1 MFKTIKNRKFYP
13 DDFDTLNKDVLNEEI
28 NKLLKSEFNSFEE
41 YEEWVYKTD
50 EFMSIFQE
58 SYARCHAESTCDTE
72 NKEVQERMQ
81 FLNNEIFPMLAPL
94 GNQIDMKFLDSPY
107 LNQLDKKDF
116 EIKIRNNKNAIELF
130 REENIKIDT
139 ELMNLN
145 QEYQKIMGS
154 LMVDFEG
161 KEYTPQQLNKFL
173 LDNDRDLRKKAFY
186 ALRNRFEKENKK
198 ISELFKKMFD
208 LRVKAAN
215 NAGFDN
221 YRDFR
226 FRQLG
231 IFDYTPDDCYGLHQS
246 IKDYVLPIKKEMDS
260 LRKNKL
266 KLDKL
271 RPWDTQVDID
281 QKDPLKP
288 YDSIKELVDGVAKA
302 FGDIKPLFGENFNYL
317 NDNGFFDLD
326 SRKGKA
332 PGGYMMPLKET
343 GAAFIFMNGAN
354 QHDDVI
360 TMLHEGGHAMHF
372 LQSKQLKLKENQMGP
387 SEISEVASMS
397 MELLGIEGL
406 KYFYSGDELQ
416 RAKKEN
422 LERMIDLFSPI
433 AKCDAF
439 QHYIYTNPNLSIDDI
454 CDYWE
459 SLNEEWNTG
468 VDWRGIE
475 GGTRFGWQWIGHF
488 FFSPF
493 YMLDYAIAGL
503 GALQVYRNY
512 LENKEK
518 GIENYFKG
526 LHFGGS
532 RPLPELF
539 DNFGIKFDFSPS
551 AVKPLIDSLNSEY
564 KKY

>member
-130 REENIKIDT
+130 KEENIKIDT

-226 FRQLG
+226 FKQLG

-288 YDSIKELVDGVAKA
+288 YDSIKELVDGVAKT
-302 FGDIKPLFGENFNYL
+302 FGD
-317 NDNGFFDLD
+317 
-326 SRKGKA
+326 
-332 PGGYMMPLKET
+332 KE
-343 GAAFIFMNGAN
+343 
-354 QHDDVI
+354 
-360 TMLHEGGHAMHF
+360 
-372 LQSKQLKLKENQMGP
+372 
-387 SEISEVASMS
+387 
-397 MELLGIEGL
+397 
-406 KYFYSGDELQ
+406 DE
-416 RAKKEN
+416 
-422 LERMIDLFSPI
+422 D
-433 AKCDAF
+433 
-439 QHYIYTNPNLSIDDI
+439 
-454 CDYWE
+454 
-459 SLNEEWNTG
+459 
-468 VDWRGIE
+468 
-475 GGTRFGWQWIGHF
+475 
-488 FFSPF
+488 
-493 YMLDYAIAGL
+493 
-503 GALQVYRNY
+503 
-512 LENKEK
+512 
-518 GIENYFKG
+518 
-526 LHFGGS
+526 
-532 RPLPELF
+532 
-539 DNFGIKFDFSPS
+539 
-551 AVKPLIDSLNSEY
+551 
-564 KKY
+564 